1 MVKLWTVVQASTTDR
16 RYPIDGDDEKVIPGL
31 STFRSSSPYPP
42 VSLALNLDPIS
53 LQLVLD
59 DIVLR
64 HVLASLVAI
73 LLVRNQREEA
83 SYGDTWMLE
92 EAAKMVQKRGVN
104 DRGRVANEVE
114 TEAVVS

>member
-83 SYGDTWMLE
+83 RDTWMLE